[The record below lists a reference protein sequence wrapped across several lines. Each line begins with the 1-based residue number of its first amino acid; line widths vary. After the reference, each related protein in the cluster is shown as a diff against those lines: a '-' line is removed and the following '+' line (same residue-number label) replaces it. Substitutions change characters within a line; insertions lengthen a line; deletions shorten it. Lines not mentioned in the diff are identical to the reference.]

1 MTLFLDRIMGPIDRL
16 IDGITMYRLTLYALL
31 VLLGIATLQ
40 SALGLLPFAPL
51 ALLASTAFL
60 VVMCWAANTLLAR
73 ILRVPTNIES
83 AAITAL
89 ILACIIDPARS
100 QGDFQMLGWAAIAA
114 MASKYVLARHGK
126 HVFNPAAITAVI
138 TALAFGIS
146 VSWWIG
152 TTSMLPIV
160 TLCGLVLVRKVRQG
174 GMVASFFAA
183 ALAGASLL
191 ALVLG
196 TPIVPALRQVVLLS
210 PLMFFGSI
218 MLTEPLTAPPTRGWK
233 RIYGAL
239 TGILF
244 LPQVH
249 VGALYSTPELA
260 LVVGNLFAYV
270 VSPKYRVA
278 LTLKRRQKLSPDVI
292 NFVFAPSRPLAFA
305 PGQYVECTLG
315 HAHPDSRGN
324 RRYFTLASSPTEPNV
339 QLGVRFYPQGSSFK
353 RTLRAMGPQEQ
364 LAAGQV
370 AGDFTLPRDPKQKL
384 VLIAGGIGITPYR
397 SMLKYLLDT
406 EERRDIALLYSAK
419 TLSELVYSDVLNEA
433 HTRLG
438 TKVVYTLTD
447 LQSIPHNWNGWRG
460 RIDARMIQE
469 AVPDYHSRLF
479 YLSGPPEMVS
489 GCERV
494 LQEIGVKPSQ
504 IKRDFFPGLV

>member
-1 MTLFLDRIMGPIDRL
+1 MTLLLDRIMSPVDRMV
-16 IDGITMYRLTLYALL
+16 DGVTMYRLTLYSLL
-31 VLLGIATLQ
+31 VVLGIATLQ

-73 ILRVPTNIES
+73 IFRVPTNIES

-89 ILACIIDPARS
+89 ILACVIDPARS
-100 QGDFQMLGWAAIAA
+100 QNDFLMLGWTSLAA
-114 MASKYVLARHGK
+114 MSSKYVLALRGK
-126 HVFNPAAITAVI
+126 HIFNPAAIALVI
-138 TALAFGIS
+138 MWLILRVS

-152 TTSMLPIV
+152 TASMLPIV

-174 GMVASFFAA
+174 GMFFSFLAA
-183 ALAGASLL
+183 ALAGACLL
-191 ALVLG
+191 ALAQRAN
-196 TPIVPALRQVVLLS
+196 IVPALREVVLLS
-210 PLMFFGSI
+210 PLIFFGSV

-233 RIYGAL
+233 RVYGAL

-244 LPQVH
+244 LPQIH

-260 LVVGNLFAYV
+260 LVLGNLFAYA

-278 LTLKRRQKLSPDVI
+278 LTLKRRQKLTPDVF
-292 NFVFAPSRPLAFA
+292 NFVFTPSRPLAFA
-305 PGQYVECTLG
+305 PGQYLECTLG

-339 QLGVRFYPQGSSFK
+339 QLGVRFYSQGSTFK
-353 RTLRAMGPQEQ
+353 RTLRSMSPQEQ
-364 LAAGQV
+364 LVAGQI
-370 AGDFTLPRDPKQKL
+370 AGDFTLPRDPGQKL

-406 EERRDIALLYSAK
+406 GERRDIALLYSAK
-419 TLSELVYSDVLNEA
+419 TPNELVYTDVLNEA
-433 HTRLG
+433 QARLG
-438 TKVVYTLTD
+438 AKIVYTLTD
-447 LQSIPHNWNGWRG
+447 LDAVPQTWKGQTG

-469 AVPDYHSRLF
+469 AVPDYRTRLF

-489 GCERV
+489 ACERV
-494 LQEIGVKPSQ
+494 LQQIGVKPNH

>member
-1 MTLFLDRIMGPIDRL
+1 MAPVDRF
-16 IDGITMYRLTLYALL
+16 IDGITMYRLTLYVLLALL
-31 VLLGIATLQ
+31 GVATLQ

-51 ALLASTAFL
+51 SLLASAAFL
-60 VVMCWAANTLLAR
+60 FVMCWAANTLLAR
-73 ILRVPTNIES
+73 IFRVPTNIES

-89 ILACIIDPARS
+89 ILACVIDPARS
-100 QGDFQMLGWAAIAA
+100 QGDFQMLGWTALAA
-114 MASKYVLARHGK
+114 MSSKYILALRGK
-126 HVFNPAAITAVI
+126 HLFNPAAIALVI
-138 TALAFGIS
+138 MWLILGVS

-152 TTSMLPIV
+152 TASMLPIT

-174 GMVASFFAA
+174 GMVASFFVA
-183 ALAGASLL
+183 ALAGAILL
-191 ALVLG
+191 ALVVG
-196 TPIVPALRQVVLLS
+196 TPIIPALRQVVLLS

-233 RIYGAL
+233 RVYGAL
-239 TGILF
+239 TGVLF

-260 LVVGNLFAYV
+260 LVLGNLFAYA

-278 LTLKRRQKLSPDVI
+278 LTLKRRQKLSPDVM
-292 NFVFAPSRPLAFA
+292 NFVFTPSRPVAFA

-339 QLGVRFYPQGSSFK
+339 QLGVRFYPKGSSFK
-353 RTLRAMGPQEQ
+353 RMMRSMSPQEQ
-364 LAAGQV
+364 IIAGQI

-406 EERRDIALLYSAK
+406 QQRRDIALLYSAK
-419 TLSELVYSDVLNEA
+419 TVNELVYTDVLNEA
-433 HTRLG
+433 QTRLG
-438 TKVVYTLTD
+438 AKVVYTLTD
-447 LQSIPHNWNGWRG
+447 LHTIPNTWNGWRG

-469 AVPDYHSRLF
+469 AVPDYRSRLF

-489 GCERV
+489 ACERV
-494 LQEIGVKPSQ
+494 LQQLGVKSSQ
-504 IKRDFFPGLV
+504 IKRDFFPGLA

>member
-1 MTLFLDRIMGPIDRL
+1 MTLFLDRIMSPVDRMV
-16 IDGITMYRLTLYALL
+16 DGITMYRLTLYSLL

-40 SALGLLPFAPL
+40 SALGLLPFGPL
-51 ALLASTAFL
+51 ALLASAAFL

-73 ILRVPTNIES
+73 IFRVPTNIES

-89 ILACIIDPARS
+89 ILACVTDPARS
-100 QGDFQMLGWAAIAA
+100 QNDFLMLGWMAIAA
-114 MASKYVLARHGK
+114 MSSKYVLALRGK
-126 HVFNPAAITAVI
+126 HIFNPAAIALVI
-138 TALAFGIS
+138 MWLILRVS

-152 TTSMLPIV
+152 TASMLPIV

-174 GMVASFFAA
+174 GMVAIFFAA
-183 ALAGASLL
+183 ALAGATLL
-191 ALVLG
+191 ALVQG
-196 TPIVPALRQVVLLS
+196 ANIVPALRQVVLLS

-233 RIYGAL
+233 RVYGAL

-244 LPQVH
+244 LPQIH
-249 VGALYSTPELA
+249 VGPLYSTPELA
-260 LVVGNLFAYV
+260 LVLGNLFAYA

-278 LTLKRRQKLSPDVI
+278 LTLKRRQKLTPDVF
-292 NFVFAPSRPLAFA
+292 NFVFTPSRPLAFA

-315 HAHPDSRGN
+315 HARPDSRGN

-339 QLGVRFYPQGSSFK
+339 QLGVRFYSQGSTFK
-353 RTLRAMGPQEQ
+353 RTLRSMSPQEQ
-364 LAAGQV
+364 LVAGQV
-370 AGDFTLPRDPKQKL
+370 AGDFTLPRDPSQKL

-406 EERRDIALLYSAK
+406 GERRDIALLYSAK
-419 TLSELVYSDVLNEA
+419 TLNELVYTDVLNDA
-433 HTRLG
+433 QTRLG
-438 TKVVYTLTD
+438 AKIIYTLTD
-447 LQSIPHNWNGWRG
+447 LDSVPQTWRGQTG

-469 AVPDYHSRLF
+469 AVPDYRSRLF

-489 GCERV
+489 ACERV
-494 LQEIGVKPSQ
+494 LQQIGVKPSH